1 MTFEELKKANQSIVP
16 VEIKGKKYA
25 EVNQR
30 IMAFRSIFPEGF
42 IKTEIVSL
50 ADNVVVIRAEVG
62 NDGKVL
68 GTGTA
73 FEEQGANY
81 INKTSYI
88 ENCETSAV
96 GRALGMAGFGTDSAV
111 ASAEE
116 MQGVARTREVDE
128 KSVEFIQNAIIS
140 EDKQTILKKMCAS
153 EGVDLAKICEKCGI
167 KDVSEMTE
175 KHFQNINAHWGKVKE
190 ACHA

>member
-1 MTFEELKKANQSIVP
+1 MTFEELKKANKTIIP

-50 ADNVVVIRAEVG
+50 AENVVVIRAEVG
-62 NDGKVL
+62 NGEKVL

-73 FEEQGANY
+73 FEEQSANY

-96 GRALGMAGFGTDSAV
+96 GRALGMAGFGTDCAV

-116 MQGVARTREVDE
+116 MQGVAKTREVDE

-140 EDKQTILKKMCAS
+140 EDKQMILKKMCET
-153 EGVDLAKICEKCGI
+153 EGIDIKKLCEKCSI
-167 KDVSEMTE
+167 NDFSEMTE
-175 KHFQNINAHWGKVKE
+175 KVFQNINAKWNKVKE
-190 ACHA
+190 SCK

>member
-1 MTFEELKKANQSIVP
+1 MTFEELKKANKTIVP

-30 IMAFRSIFPEGF
+30 IMAFRSVFPEGF

-73 FEEQGANY
+73 FEEQSSNY

-96 GRALGMAGFGTDSAV
+96 GRALGMAGFGTDCAV

-116 MQGVARTREVDE
+116 MQGVAKTREADE
-128 KSVEFIQNAIIS
+128 KSVEFIQTAIIS
-140 EDKQTILKKMCAS
+140 EDKQMVLKKMCES
-153 EGVDLAKICEKCGI
+153 EGIDIKKLCEKCNI
-167 KDVSEMTE
+167 KDISEMTE
-175 KHFQNINAHWGKVKE
+175 KVFQNVNAHWNKVKE
-190 ACHA
+190 SCK

>member
-1 MTFEELKKANQSIVP
+1 MTFEELKKANKTIVP

-30 IMAFRSIFPEGF
+30 IMAFRSVFPEGF
-42 IKTEIVSL
+42 IKTEIFSL

-73 FEEQGANY
+73 FEEQSSNY

-96 GRALGMAGFGTDSAV
+96 GRALGMAGFGTDCAV

-116 MQGVARTREVDE
+116 MQGVAKTREADE
-128 KSVEFIQNAIIS
+128 KSVEFIQTAIIS
-140 EDKQTILKKMCAS
+140 EDKQMVLKKMCES
-153 EGVDLAKICEKCGI
+153 EGIDIKKLCEKCNI
-167 KDVSEMTE
+167 KDISEMTE
-175 KHFQNINAHWGKVKE
+175 KVFQNVNAHWNKVKE
-190 ACHA
+190 SCK

>member
-1 MTFEELKKANQSIVP
+1 MTFEELKKANKTIVP

-73 FEEQGANY
+73 FEEQSANY

-96 GRALGMAGFGTDSAV
+96 GRALGMAGFGTDCAV

-116 MQGVARTREVDE
+116 MQGVAKTREADE
-128 KSVEFIQNAIIS
+128 KNVEFIQNAIIS
-140 EDKQTILKKMCAS
+140 EDKQMVLKKMCET
-153 EGVDLAKICEKCGI
+153 EGVDIKKLCEKCNI
-167 KDVSEMTE
+167 KDFSEMTE
-175 KHFQNINAHWGKVKE
+175 KVFQNINAKWNKVKE
-190 ACHA
+190 SCK

>member
-1 MTFEELKKANQSIVP
+1 MTFEELKKANKTIVP

-30 IMAFRSIFPEGF
+30 IMAFRSVFPEGF
-42 IKTEIVSL
+42 IRTEIVSNE
-50 ADNVVVIRAEVG
+50 DGFVVIRAEVG

-73 FEEQGANY
+73 FEEQSANY

-96 GRALGMAGFGTDSAV
+96 GRALGMAGFGTDMAI

-116 MQGVARTREVDE
+116 MQTVAKTREADE
-128 KSVEFIQNAIIS
+128 NNVAFIQNAIIS
-140 EDKQTILKKMCAS
+140 DDKKMVLKKMCET
-153 EGVDLAKICEKCGI
+153 EGIDIQKLCEKCNI
-167 KDVSEMTE
+167 KDISEMTE
-175 KHFQNINAHWGKVKE
+175 KVFQNVNAHWNKVKE
-190 ACHA
+190 QCK

>member
-1 MTFEELKKANQSIVP
+1 MTFEELKKANKTIVP

-30 IMAFRSIFPEGF
+30 IMAFRSVFPEGF
-42 IKTEIVSL
+42 IRTEIVSHD
-50 ADNVVVIRAEVG
+50 DNVVVIRAEVG
-62 NDGKVL
+62 NDGKIL

-73 FEEQGANY
+73 FEEQNANY

-96 GRALGMAGFGTDSAV
+96 GRALGMAGFGTDMAV

-116 MQGVARTREVDE
+116 MQTVAKTRESDE
-128 KSVEFIQNAIIS
+128 KSVEFIQSAIIS
-140 EDKQTILKKMCAS
+140 DDKQMVLKKMCES
-153 EGVDLAKICEKCGI
+153 EGIDIKKLCEKCNI
-167 KDVSEMTE
+167 KDISEMTE
-175 KHFQNINAHWGKVKE
+175 KVFQNVNAHWNKVKE
-190 ACHA
+190 SCK

>member
-1 MTFEELKKANQSIVP
+1 MTFEELKKANKTIIP

-50 ADNVVVIRAEVG
+50 AENVVVIRAEVG

-73 FEEQGANY
+73 FEEQSANY

-96 GRALGMAGFGTDSAV
+96 GRALGMAGFGTDCAV

-116 MQGVARTREVDE
+116 MQGVAKTREADE
-128 KSVEFIQNAIIS
+128 KSVEFIQSAIIS
-140 EDKQTILKKMCAS
+140 EDKQMVLKKMCET
-153 EGVDLAKICEKCGI
+153 EGVDIAKLCEKCNI
-167 KDVSEMTE
+167 KDFSEMTE
-175 KHFQNINAHWGKVKE
+175 KVFQNINAKWNKVKE
-190 ACHA
+190 SCK